1 MDRATL
7 EARRDELRAQL
18 RQAEASTLRLQGAL
32 ALIQELLDGYGN
44 TGTTDRTD
52 ASTK

>member
-18 RQAEASTLRLQGAL
+18 KQAEASTLRLQGAL
-32 ALIQELLDGYGN
+32 AILDELLADAEEAKH
-44 TGTTDRTD
+44 GT
-52 ASTK
+52 K